1 MGVTFIVFHKNGSRE
16 QYSTRYD
23 EDREDEVDA
32 AWDEV
37 RMMFPDAE
45 YIERF

>member
-1 MGVTFIVFHKNGSRE
+1 MGVTFIVHFKDGSRE
-16 QYSTRYD
+16 QYSTRYN
-23 EDREDEVDA
+23 ENSEYEVDA

-37 RMMFPDAE
+37 RMVYPNVD